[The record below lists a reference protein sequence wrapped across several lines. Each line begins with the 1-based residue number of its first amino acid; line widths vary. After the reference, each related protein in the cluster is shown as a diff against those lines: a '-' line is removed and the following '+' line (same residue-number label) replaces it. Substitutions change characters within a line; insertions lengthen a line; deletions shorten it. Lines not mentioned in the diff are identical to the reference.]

1 MNVLLNLKFLKRST
15 SDQLDRIPRQ
25 VEPHESLCILPSF
38 RGNFPHHIFGQIE
51 FDQVG
56 QTPKG
61 FRLDLADLA
70 VGAVDAL
77 EVGDAHGQE
86 DVIAEGADVVAANVQ
101 HLSRGFDSRGYL
113 VSVLLQ
119 EKVASFE
126 LKEVICGKLI

>member
-1 MNVLLNLKFLKRST
+1 LNLKFLKSST
-15 SDQLDRIPRQ
+15 SDQLDWISRE

-51 FDQVG
+51 FDQIG
-56 QTPKG
+56 QTSEG
-61 FRLDLADLA
+61 LRLNLADLA

-86 DVIAEGADVVAANVQ
+86 DVIAESADVVPANVQ
-101 HLSRGFDSRGYL
+101 HLSRRLYSRRYF

-126 LKEVICGKLI
+126 LKEVIRGEIN